1 MVEMNDTAIAQHM
14 ASALQKLV
22 EYCRQEDWAG
32 YDPYDALNSELLKK
46 FPILDL
52 KYPRIALTQALKMS
66 PVDLRG
72 LLGIPKTQNPKAL
85 ALFLSSFLILSPNQ
99 LSGRGELI
107 KKMVSRIVGKRSPDN
122 PYWCW
127 GYSFPWQTRK
137 EVVPAGSPNL
147 VCTTFVGLSLMDVYE
162 QTADETCLEMAL
174 SAAEYIVDKLYW
186 TKGDIA
192 SFSYPQPGVPS
203 QTHNANFL
211 AAALLC
217 RVYKQTGKQKFLE
230 PALKVTRFSVSKQR
244 ADGSW
249 DYGEVASQDW
259 IDNFHTGYNLRALRL
274 IGESIGTTDFEE
286 NVRAGFRF
294 YRASFFREDGSV
306 KYFHNRAY
314 PIDIHCVAESI
325 ITLVALKDLDAGNIE
340 LACSVFSWAMN
351 HMWDE
356 RGFFYYR
363 VLRFGRIRTSYMR
376 WSQAWMLLA
385 LARLLN
391 AFANQKGQVRLSSAA
406 HSSDEVA
413 AEAEARG

>member
-1 MVEMNDTAIAQHM
+1 MVETNNIATAQDVAG
-14 ASALQKLV
+14 ALQKLV
-22 EYCRQEDWAG
+22 EYCRLEDWAG

-46 FPILDL
+46 LPIPDW
-52 KYPRIALTQALKMS
+52 KYLRIAITQALKLS
-66 PVDLRG
+66 PVDFRG

-85 ALFLSSFLILSPNQ
+85 ALFLSSFLILSPEQ
-99 LSGRGELI
+99 LSGREELI
-107 KKMVSRIVGKRSPDN
+107 NKMIQLITEKSSADDSH
-122 PYWCW
+122 WCW

-137 EVVPAGSPNL
+137 EVVPAGSPSL

-162 QTADETCLEMAL
+162 QTGNEACLQMAV
-174 SAAEYIVDKLYW
+174 SATEYIVDKLYW
-186 TKGDIA
+186 TKGDVA

-249 DYGEVASQDW
+249 EYGEVASQNW

-274 IGESIGTTDFEE
+274 IGESIGTTEFEE
-286 NVRAGFRF
+286 SVRAGFKF
-294 YRASFFREDGSV
+294 YRGSFFREDGSV
-306 KYFHNRAY
+306 RYFHNRAY

-325 ITLVALKDLDAGNIE
+325 ITLVTLKDLDAENIE
-340 LACSVFSWAMN
+340 LARSVFSWAMN
-351 HMWDE
+351 HMWDD

-391 AFANQKGQVRLSSAA
+391 ALANQKGKLRLSSAA
-406 HSSDEVA
+406 SSSDAIA
-413 AEAEARG
+413 AEAEPWG